1 MKTYH
6 GNCHCGSVNFSF
18 ESEEIEKGIKC
29 NCSICKRKA
38 ALMSPFT
45 IADQTLKRQGEAL
58 SFYQFGSNVAKHY
71 FCNNCGIYV
80 FHETMRQP
88 GYFRVNLGCI
98 NDINTFDLPF
108 DVFDGASL

>member
-1 MKTYH
+1 MKNYH
-6 GNCHCGSVNFSF
+6 GNCHCGSVTFSF
-18 ESEEIEKGIKC
+18 ESEEIDKGIKC

-45 IADQTLKRQGEAL
+45 IADSALKRQGETLA
-58 SFYQFGSNVAKHY
+58 FYQFGSNVAKHY
-71 FCNNCGIYV
+71 FCSNCGIYV

-88 GYFRVNLGCI
+88 GYFRVNLGCV
-98 NDINTFDLPF
+98 DEVNTFELPF